1 MTLSKTLLTGLVL
14 VTSFSM
20 LPYGVFAEMKKTPS
34 TSQVVLK
41 AKAQAELSSQLS
53 GKIADVPLAEG
64 DSFKK
69 NQPLVVFD
77 CTVQQAQL
85 EQAKVTRRA
94 KKSLYDAQQRMHK
107 AKAVSD
113 VELAD
118 SQAELA
124 KAQAELTIKQHTVD
138 LCQIKAPFA
147 GRLVKRHVYPHETV
161 RQGQVLVE
169 VLDNQNLDIELIV
182 PSSWLAW
189 LQAGEP
195 FTLFVEETG
204 DSYRAHVTRVLPQ
217 VDAVSQSVRLLGKL
231 DQQNEKLISGMSGRA
246 TFHQRRIVN
255 SSYDQ

>member
-1 MTLSKTLLTGLVL
+1 MMQGRTSLRPIFWGACLLVMSNWTLASSSTA
-14 VTSFSM
+14 
-20 LPYGVFAEMKKTPS
+20 PN

-41 AKAQAELSSQLS
+41 AHAQAELSSQIA
-53 GKIADVPLAEG
+53 GKIAELPLAEG
-64 DSFKK
+64 DAFQQD
-69 NQPLVVFD
+69 QPLVIFD

-85 EQAKVTRRA
+85 EQAKVTQHA
-94 KKSLYDAQQRMHK
+94 KQSSFDAQQRMHK

-113 VELAD
+113 VELAE

-124 KAQAELTIKQHTVD
+124 QATAELKIKQHTVD

-147 GRLVKRHVYPHETV
+147 GRLVKRHVYPYETV

-204 DSYRAHVTRVLPQ
+204 ESYLAHVTRVLPQ

-231 DQQNEKLISGMSGRA
+231 DKQHKHLISGMSGRA
-246 TFHQRRIVN
+246 EFHQRRIVN
-255 SSYDQ
+255 SSYGH